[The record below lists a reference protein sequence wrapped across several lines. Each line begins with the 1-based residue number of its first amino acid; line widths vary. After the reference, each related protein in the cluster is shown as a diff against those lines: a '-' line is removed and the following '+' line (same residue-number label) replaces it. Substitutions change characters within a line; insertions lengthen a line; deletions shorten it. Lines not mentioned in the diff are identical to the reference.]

1 MRESKPLTTPR
12 VLGTETEFGIAS
24 RDPSATDPIT
34 NSLAVIAHYPGI
46 SVPHAVWD
54 YENENPLLDARGFEV
69 DGERE
74 RPNPDYN
81 RQLNKV
87 LANGGRLYVDG
98 AHPEYSTPECTT
110 PREVVAYERISE
122 RILAQCLDEMIR
134 VRGRDQFVLYKNN
147 SDGKGN
153 SYGYHENYMLSRSV
167 PFDRIVKALA
177 PFFVT
182 RPIFAGA
189 GKVGAENQT
198 SPADYQL
205 SQRADFFEC
214 LVDLNTMV
222 KRPIVNSRDEPHA
235 EYGKYRRLHV
245 IVGDANMAELSTY
258 LKVGTLAIVLDL
270 LEAGVEMPQIELDDP
285 VLGIKQVS
293 RDLTMKGTLKLAGGR
308 AITALDVQ
316 RAYLKAAMDFYACH
330 ELDQITKDVLVRWE
344 DVLDRLERDPRL
356 LARELDWVAK
366 RQMMESYMDR
376 KGCGWNDPRVRL
388 MDLQYHDIRPEKG
401 LYYALER
408 SHLIERVVQ
417 DVEVSRAEFTPPPG
431 TRAYFR
437 GRCVGKFSKS
447 IYGASWTSVLFDV
460 GNASIKKVPLMDPL
474 RGTASLTADLL
485 DQSDTAEALL
495 SRLKAS

>member
-1 MRESKPLTTPR
+1 MQEPTSPPPPR

-24 RDPSATDPIT
+24 RDPAAADPVS
-34 NSLAVIAHYPGI
+34 NSIAVIGHYPGL
-46 SVPHAVWD
+46 PAPLAVWD

-69 DGERE
+69 EGERE
-74 RPNPDYN
+74 RPNPEYN

-98 AHPEYSTPECTT
+98 AHPEYSTPECTN
-110 PREVVAYERISE
+110 PREIVAFERAGE
-122 RILAQCLDEMIR
+122 RILAQCLEQMAR
-134 VRGRDQFVLYKNN
+134 VTGRDHCVLYKNN

-153 SYGYHENYMLSRSV
+153 SYGYHESYLMSRAV
-167 PFDRIVKALA
+167 PFERIVKVLA

-198 SPADYQL
+198 SPTDYQI

-222 KRPIVNSRDEPHA
+222 RRPIVNSRDEPHA

-270 LEAGVEMPQIELDDP
+270 LDAGADLPQFELDDP
-285 VLGIKQVS
+285 VRSIKQVS
-293 RDLTMKGTLKLAGGR
+293 RDLGMKETLKLTGGR
-308 AITALDVQ
+308 STTAVAIQ
-316 RAYLKAAMDFYACH
+316 RAYLKAAMGYYACRD
-330 ELDQITKDVLVRWE
+330 LSQVTKDILVRWE
-344 DVLDRLERDPRL
+344 DVLDKLEQDPRL

-366 RQMMESYMDR
+366 RQMMESYMER
-376 KGCGWNDPRVRL
+376 KGCGWDDPRVRL
-388 MDLQYHDIRPEKG
+388 MDLQYHDVRPDKG
-401 LYYALER
+401 LYFTLER
-408 SHLIERVVQ
+408 SHLIERIVQ
-417 DVEVSRAEFTPPPG
+417 DVEIARAEFTPPSG

-437 GRCVGKFSKS
+437 GRCVSKFAKS
-447 IYGASWTSVLFDV
+447 IYGVSWTSVLFDV
-460 GNASIKKVPLMDPL
+460 GNNQVKRVPLMDPL
-474 RGTASLTADLL
+474 RGTASLTSDLL
-485 DQSDTAEALL
+485 DQVETVDALL
-495 SRLKAS
+495 AKLQAS